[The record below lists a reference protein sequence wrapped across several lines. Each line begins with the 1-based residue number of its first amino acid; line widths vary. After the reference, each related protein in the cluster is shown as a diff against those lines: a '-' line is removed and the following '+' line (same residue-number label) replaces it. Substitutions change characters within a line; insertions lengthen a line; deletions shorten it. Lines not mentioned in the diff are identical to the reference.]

1 MDYHEMVDRLKER
14 FPEAIQGYKIFRE
27 ELTIQVDYKA
37 LIPVCEYLKNDEA
50 FRMDVLTDLAGLDYG
65 PGASPRFG
73 VAYLLTSTEHVFH
86 LRLKVTLDEGAEIES
101 VTGIWKSAEWVER
114 EAWEMYGINFVNHP
128 DLRKLLLPD
137 DFEGHPMRK
146 DFPTKGFHFEEP
158 FEA

>member
-27 ELTIQVDYKA
+27 ELTIHVDYKS
-37 LIPVCEYLKNDEA
+37 LIPVCEFLKNEDP
-50 FRMDVLTDLAGLDYG
+50 FKMDVLTDLVGLDYG
-65 PGASPRFG
+65 PGESPRFG
-73 VAYLLTSTEHVFH
+73 VAYLLTSTENVF
-86 LRLKVTLDEGAEIES
+86 RVRIKIAFDEGAEIES

-114 EAWEMYGINFVNHP
+114 EAWEMFGIRFVNHP

-137 DFEGHPMRK
+137 ELEGYPLRK

-158 FEA
+158 FRA